1 MRAISK
7 FFFIVAVLVIQAA
20 CDGDGPGRDT
30 TPPVIALSGANPQVI
45 MVSEAYVEHGATA
58 IDNRDGD
65 LTASIVID
73 ASAIDSSVPGTYQ
86 VTYNVS
92 DAAGNAAAMVT
103 RTVIYEDRTPPV
115 ITLQGDNPQI
125 IILGAAYVELGA
137 SATDNVDGDL
147 TNDIV
152 IDTSSV
158 NLAAVGD
165 YDVTYDVSDAAGN
178 AAVTMI
184 RVVTVNPPAPEQA
197 QVTVV
202 GGIKQLVFSWDEV
215 TFTDFYRLLENPD
228 GHSGF
233 TQVGDDIPAGTLD
246 ATRDI
251 AVHIFNWI
259 DAQYQVEACNLTG
272 CTTSGVVTATAVM
285 LDTIGYFKASN
296 TDAKDEF
303 GRTVALSADGQTLAV
318 GSSYESSAAT
328 GIDGDQADNLA
339 QRAGAVYVFRNGSS
353 GWEQAAYIKASNAEA
368 GDGFGS
374 DVALSGNGDT
384 LVVGTSWEDSSAIG
398 VDGDQSDNSA
408 ESAGA
413 VYVFEFDGATW
424 SQTAYVKPSNTEPL
438 NYFGAAVAVSEDGSM
453 MAVGAP
459 MDWEQYVGRGVV
471 YLFALESDQWVEKQI
486 LDPPVATGERF
497 GEVIALSGNGERL
510 AVLKPEMRD
519 ADFPLNGVYV
529 YRNNGDQWAL
539 ETLLESSNIDPGD
552 RFGLG
557 GIAFNDDGTILAAG
571 APGESSSAGGIN
583 GDQNDNSAQD
593 AGAAYV
599 FSYDGETWNQQAY
612 VKALNP
618 DPGDLFG
625 WPVALS
631 ADGRTLTAGDSP
643 GAASVF
649 AFDGIEWRQISY
661 VNASNPDEGD
671 RFPDDVALSAD
682 GGVLAVGARGEGS
695 AATGIGGDQNDNSA
709 PYAGA
714 VYLY

>member
-1 MRAISK
+1 MRAISQSL
-7 FFFIVAVLVIQAA
+7 FIAAVLVIQAA
-20 CDGDGPGRDT
+20 CNGGGPGQDT
-30 TPPVIALSGANPQVI
+30 TAP
-45 MVSEAYVEHGATA
+45 
-58 IDNRDGD
+58 
-65 LTASIVID
+65 
-73 ASAIDSSVPGTYQ
+73 
-86 VTYNVS
+86 
-92 DAAGNAAAMVT
+92 
-103 RTVIYEDRTPPV
+103 VIYEDLTPPV

-272 CTTSGVVTATAVM
+272 CTTSDVVTATDVM

-296 TDAKDEF
+296 TDAKDGF
-303 GRTVALSADGQTLAV
+303 GRTIALSADGRTLAV
-318 GSSYESSAAT
+318 GSRYESSAAT

-339 QRAGAVYVFRNGSS
+339 DRAGAVYVFRNGSS
-353 GWEQAAYIKASNAEA
+353 GWEQAAYIKASNTDA

-384 LVVGTSWEDSSAIG
+384 LVVGARWEDSSAIG

-408 ESAGA
+408 DSAGA

-486 LDPPVATGERF
+486 LDPPAATGERF
-497 GEVIALSGNGERL
+497 GEVIALSGNGERF

-519 ADFPLNGVYV
+519 ANFPLGGVYV
-529 YRNNGDQWAL
+529 YRDSGDQWTL
-539 ETLLESSNIDPGD
+539 ETLLESSNIEPGD
-552 RFGLG
+552 RFGWG
-557 GIAFNDDGTILAAG
+557 GIAINGDGTSIAIG
-571 APGESSSAGGIN
+571 APGESSSASGIN
-583 GDQNDNSAQD
+583 GDQDDNSAD
-593 AGAAYV
+593 AAGAAYLFRHNGVAWLQQAYIKASNPEAMDFFGYGVALNSAGSRLVVGAPSEDGGTAGVSEGSGDNTVNGSGAAYV
-599 FSYDGETWNQQAY
+599 FAFEGLGGGQLSV
-612 VKALNP
+612 VKA
-618 DPGDLFG
+618 
-625 WPVALS
+625 
-631 ADGRTLTAGDSP
+631 
-643 GAASVF
+643 
-649 AFDGIEWRQISY
+649 
-661 VNASNPDEGD
+661 SNIDEGD
-671 RFPDDVALSAD
+671 AFPEDLALSGD
-682 GGVLAVGARGEGS
+682 GSVLVVGADYEDS
-695 AATGIGGDQNDNSA
+695 AATGINGDQSDNSA
-709 PYAGA
+709 VHSGA
-714 VYLY
+714 VYIY